1 MLAHIKRQIQQ
12 LTKIIP
18 LPLWF
23 KCLLARNDIRFLDY
37 LFFPSI
43 DFIINYY
50 NSDLKM
56 RVNPLYPI
64 EREMI
69 TGSYDP
75 HSISVINKFL
85 KIGGC
90 GVDVGAN
97 VGALTLIMA
106 KQVNTTG
113 KVIAFEPGPPI
124 FQRLKF
130 NIELNPA
137 TNEIISCKCIGI
149 SNKNGKLYWNEDMN
163 NRGNGSLLGNSGV
176 PVAVVTLDDILRH
189 ESRLIDF
196 IKIDVEGM
204 ELEVIQGA
212 IKILKKYKPVIYF
225 ETLKPFI
232 EIRGLDVFTEI
243 KNLLYQ
249 LQFVLFDYSKD
260 RGLRRVDLLDLPTNT
275 LAIHKHKI
283 KNYI

>member
-1 MLAHIKRQIQQ
+1 MLAHIKRQIKH
-12 LTKIIP
+12 LINIIP
-18 LPLWF
+18 LPLWL
-23 KCLLARNDIRFLDY
+23 KCLLVRNDIRFLDY
-37 LFFPSI
+37 LYFPSI
-43 DFIINYY
+43 DFIIDYY
-50 NSDLKM
+50 NSDQKI

-75 HSISVINKFL
+75 HSTSVISKFL

-106 KQVNTTG
+106 KQVSSTG

-124 FQRLKF
+124 FERLKF
-130 NIELNPA
+130 NIELNPSLKA
-137 TNEIISCKCIGI
+137 VISYKCIGV
-149 SNKNGKLYWNEDMN
+149 SNNNGELHWNEDMN
-163 NRGNGSLLGNSGV
+163 NRGNGGLLENSGV
-176 PVAVVTLDDILRH
+176 PVIVETLDDMLRH
-189 ESRLIDF
+189 ESRVIDF

-204 ELEVIQGA
+204 ELEVIKGA
-212 IKILKKYKPVIYF
+212 TEILKKNKPVIYF
-225 ETLKPFI
+225 ETLQPFV
-232 EIRGLDVFTEI
+232 ELRGVDVFKEI
-243 KNLLYQ
+243 ENILYP
-249 LQFVLFDYSKD
+249 LQFVFFDYSKE
-260 RGLRRVDLLDLPTNT
+260 RGLTRVDLLDLPTNT